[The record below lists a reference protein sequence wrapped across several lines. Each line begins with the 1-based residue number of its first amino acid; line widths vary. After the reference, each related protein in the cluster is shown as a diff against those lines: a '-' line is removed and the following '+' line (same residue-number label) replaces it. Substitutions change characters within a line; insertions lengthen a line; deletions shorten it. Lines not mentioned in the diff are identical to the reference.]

1 MSRRVATITLNPAYD
16 LVGFCPEIERGEVNL
31 VKTTGL
37 HAAGKGINVAK
48 VLKDLGIDVTV
59 GGFLGKDNQ
68 DGFQQLFS
76 ELGIANR
83 FQVVQGRTRINV
95 KLTEKDGE
103 VTDFNFSG
111 FEVTPADWERF
122 VTDSLSWLGQFDMV
136 CVSGSLPSGVS
147 PEAFTDWMT
156 RLRSQCPCIIFD
168 SSREA
173 LVAGLKAAPWLVKPN
188 RRELEIWAGRKL
200 PEMKDV
206 IEAAHALREKDYVV
220 IIGSANI
227 DVAGYSH
234 ESLNYAD
241 SNPGKIKFTPGG
253 VGRNIAQNLA
263 LLGNKAWLLSAV
275 GSDFYGQSLLTQTNQ
290 SGVYV
295 DKCLIV
301 PGENTSSYLSLLDNT
316 GEMLVAIN
324 DMNISNAITAEYLA
338 QHREF
343 IQRAKVI
350 VADCN
355 ISEEALAWILDN
367 AANVPVFVDP
377 VSAWKCVKVRDRLN
391 QIHTLKPNRLEAET
405 LSGIALSGR
414 DDVAKVAAWFHQHGL
429 NRLVLSMGGDGV
441 YYSDISGENGWSAP
455 IKTNVINVTGAGD
468 AMMAGLASC
477 WVDGMPFAESVRF
490 AQGCSSMAL
499 SCEYTNNPDLSI
511 ANVIS
516 LVENAECLN

>member
-1 MSRRVATITLNPAYD
+1 M
-16 LVGFCPEIERGEVNL
+16 
-31 VKTTGL
+31 
-37 HAAGKGINVAK
+37 
-48 VLKDLGIDVTV
+48 
-59 GGFLGKDNQ
+59 
-68 DGFQQLFS
+68 
-76 ELGIANR
+76 
-83 FQVVQGRTRINV
+83 
-95 KLTEKDGE
+95 
-103 VTDFNFSG
+103 
-111 FEVTPADWERF
+111 
-122 VTDSLSWLGQFDMV
+122 
-136 CVSGSLPSGVS
+136 
-147 PEAFTDWMT
+147 
-156 RLRSQCPCIIFD
+156 
-168 SSREA
+168 
-173 LVAGLKAAPWLVKPN
+173 
-188 RRELEIWAGRKL
+188 
-200 PEMKDV
+200 
-206 IEAAHALREKDYVV
+206 REKDYVV

-263 LLGNKAWLLSAV
+263 LLGNKS
-275 GSDFYGQSLLTQTNQ
+275 
-290 SGVYV
+290 
-295 DKCLIV
+295 
-301 PGENTSSYLSLLDNT
+301 GENTSSYLSLLDNT

-414 DDVAKVAAWFHQHGL
+414 EDVAKVAAWFHQHGL

-441 YYSDISGENGWSAP
+441 YYSDISGESGWSAP

>member
-1 MSRRVATITLNPAYD
+1 MFQLSVQDIHPGEKAGDKEEAIRQVAAA
-16 LVGFCPEIERGEVNL
+16 LVQ
-31 VKTTGL
+31 
-37 HAAGKGINVAK
+37 AGNVAEGYVNGMLAREQQTSTFLGNGIAIPHGTTDTRDQ
-48 VLKDLGIDVTV
+48 VLKTGVQVFQFPEGVTW
-59 GGFLGKDNQ
+59 G
-68 DGFQQLFS
+68 DGQVAYVAI
-76 ELGIANR
+76 GIAASSDEHLGLLR
-83 FQVVQGRTRINV
+83 Q
-95 KLTEKDGE
+95 LTHVLSD
-103 VTDFNFSG
+103 
-111 FEVTPADWERF
+111 
-122 VTDSLSWLGQFDMV
+122 DSVAEQLKSATTA
-136 CVSGSLPSGVS
+136 
-147 PEAFTDWMT
+147 EE
-156 RLRSQCPCIIFD
+156 LR
-168 SSREA
+168 A
-173 LVAGLKAAPWLVKPN
+173 LL
-188 RRELEIWAGRKL
+188 
-200 PEMKDV
+200 M
-206 IEAAHALREKDYVV
+206 REKDYVV

-227 DVAGYSH
+227 DVAGYSY

-263 LLGNKAWLLSAV
+263 LLGNKSWLLSAV

-414 DDVAKVAAWFHQHGL
+414 EDVAKVAAWFHQHGL

-441 YYSDISGENGWSAP
+441 YYSDISGESGWSAP

>member
-1 MSRRVATITLNPAYD
+1 M
-16 LVGFCPEIERGEVNL
+16 
-31 VKTTGL
+31 
-37 HAAGKGINVAK
+37 
-48 VLKDLGIDVTV
+48 
-59 GGFLGKDNQ
+59 
-68 DGFQQLFS
+68 
-76 ELGIANR
+76 
-83 FQVVQGRTRINV
+83 
-95 KLTEKDGE
+95 
-103 VTDFNFSG
+103 
-111 FEVTPADWERF
+111 
-122 VTDSLSWLGQFDMV
+122 
-136 CVSGSLPSGVS
+136 
-147 PEAFTDWMT
+147 
-156 RLRSQCPCIIFD
+156 
-168 SSREA
+168 
-173 LVAGLKAAPWLVKPN
+173 
-188 RRELEIWAGRKL
+188 
-200 PEMKDV
+200 
-206 IEAAHALREKDYVV
+206 REKDYVV

-316 GEMLVAIN
+316 GEMLVAI
-324 DMNISNAITAEYLA
+324 
-338 QHREF
+338 

-414 DDVAKVAAWFHQHGL
+414 EDVAKVAAWFHQHGL

-441 YYSDISGENGWSAP
+441 YYSDISGESGWSAP

>member
-1 MSRRVATITLNPAYD
+1 MFQLSVQDIHPGEKAGDKEEAIRQVAAA
-16 LVGFCPEIERGEVNL
+16 LVQ
-31 VKTTGL
+31 
-37 HAAGKGINVAK
+37 AGNVAEGYVNGMLAREQQTSTFLGNGIAIPHGTTDTRDQ
-48 VLKDLGIDVTV
+48 VLKTGVQVFQFPEGVTW
-59 GGFLGKDNQ
+59 G
-68 DGFQQLFS
+68 DGQVAYVAI
-76 ELGIANR
+76 GIAASSDEHLGLLR
-83 FQVVQGRTRINV
+83 Q
-95 KLTEKDGE
+95 LTHVLSD
-103 VTDFNFSG
+103 
-111 FEVTPADWERF
+111 
-122 VTDSLSWLGQFDMV
+122 DSVAEQLKSATTA
-136 CVSGSLPSGVS
+136 
-147 PEAFTDWMT
+147 EE
-156 RLRSQCPCIIFD
+156 LR
-168 SSREA
+168 A
-173 LVAGLKAAPWLVKPN
+173 LL
-188 RRELEIWAGRKL
+188 
-200 PEMKDV
+200 M
-206 IEAAHALREKDYVV
+206 REKDYVV

-338 QHREF
+338 QHGEF

-414 DDVAKVAAWFHQHGL
+414 EDVAKVAAWFHQHGL

-441 YYSDISGENGWSAP
+441 YYSDISGESGWSAP

>member
-1 MSRRVATITLNPAYD
+1 M
-16 LVGFCPEIERGEVNL
+16 
-31 VKTTGL
+31 
-37 HAAGKGINVAK
+37 
-48 VLKDLGIDVTV
+48 
-59 GGFLGKDNQ
+59 
-68 DGFQQLFS
+68 
-76 ELGIANR
+76 
-83 FQVVQGRTRINV
+83 
-95 KLTEKDGE
+95 
-103 VTDFNFSG
+103 
-111 FEVTPADWERF
+111 
-122 VTDSLSWLGQFDMV
+122 
-136 CVSGSLPSGVS
+136 
-147 PEAFTDWMT
+147 
-156 RLRSQCPCIIFD
+156 
-168 SSREA
+168 
-173 LVAGLKAAPWLVKPN
+173 
-188 RRELEIWAGRKL
+188 
-200 PEMKDV
+200 
-206 IEAAHALREKDYVV
+206 REKDYVV

-377 VSAWKCVKVRDRLN
+377 VSARKCVKVRDRLN

-441 YYSDISGENGWSAP
+441 YYSDISGENSWSAP

-511 ANVIS
+511 ASVIS